1 MLKPSTLILILSLLI
16 TGHSLYKKH
25 CLQKLCRDA
34 ELLKVAAKYNA
45 DVKKVEKM
53 LSIVDDIVSS
63 ARHDLENKSMLLNQQ
78 KAEQENLKAQKVAQE
93 KENLPIAGLSPDDEY
108 KYWINFV
115 KFLKIRKGK

>member
-1 MLKPSTLILILSLLI
+1 
-16 TGHSLYKKH
+16 
-25 CLQKLCRDA
+25 
-34 ELLKVAAKYNA
+34 LLKVAAKYNA

-93 KENLPIAGLSPDDEY
+93 KENLPIAGLSPEDEY